1 MDIKSLEI
9 KTKTNYN
16 WDDIFYI
23 KDFDVNSLEIIKR
36 ESIIGANIYYTGY
49 VLEPNYDYNTI
60 NPLYFVINRLIGYI
74 EKIEGSSDK

>member
-23 KDFDVNSLEIIKR
+23 NDFDVNSLEIIKR
-36 ESIIGANIYYTGY
+36 ESRIGTNIYYIGY
-49 VLEPNYDYNTI
+49 VLSPD
-60 NPLYFVINRLIGYI
+60 
-74 EKIEGSSDK
+74 